1 MHLSSLSLSL
11 TALAIVSPSAAYPHL
26 GSSQPVLH
34 TNSDTTQSRA
44 DAIKA
49 AFSHAWD
56 GYLQYAFP
64 HDELHPVS
72 NGYGDS
78 RNGWGASAVDALS
91 TAVIMR
97 NATIVNQILDHVAKI
112 DYSKTN
118 TTVSLFE
125 TTIRY
130 LGGMLS
136 GYDLLKGPV
145 SDLVQD
151 SSKIDVLLT
160 QSKNLGDVLKF
171 AFDTPS
177 GVPYNNLNI
186 TSGGNDG
193 AKTNGLAVTGTL
205 ALEWTRLSDLT
216 GDTTYADLSQK
227 AESYLLNPQP
237 KSAEPFPG
245 LVGSNINISNGQ
257 FTDAQV
263 SWNGGDD
270 SYYEYLIK
278 MYVYD
283 PKRFGLYKDRWVAA
297 AQSTM
302 QHLASH
308 PSTRPDL
315 TFLASYNNGTLGL
328 SSQHL
333 TCFDGGSF
341 LLGGTVLNRTD
352 FIDFGLDLVSG
363 CHDTYNS
370 TLTGIGPESFSW
382 DTSDIPSSQQSL
394 YEKAGFYITSG
405 AYILRPEVIESFY
418 YAWRV
423 TGQETYREWIWSA
436 FSAVND
442 YCRTDSGFS
451 GLTDVNAANGG
462 SRYDNQESFLFAEVM
477 KYSYMA
483 FAEDAAWQVQPGSG
497 NQFVFNTEAHP
508 VRLKSPKYSADLFLR
523 LF

>member
-1 MHLSSLSLSL
+1 MHFPSLSLSL
-11 TALAIVSPSAAYPHL
+11 TALALVSPSAAFPQARFV
-26 GSSQPVLH
+26 QPVLR
-34 TNSDTTQSRA
+34 TEEKAQSRA
-44 DAIKA
+44 DAVKE

-56 GYLQYAFP
+56 GYYQYAFP

-112 DYSKTN
+112 DYSSTSS
-118 TTVSLFE
+118 TVSLFE

-136 GYDLLKGPV
+136 GYDLLKGPAA
-145 SDLVQD
+145 DLVDD
-151 SSKIDVLLT
+151 SSKVDTLLT

-186 TSGGNDG
+186 TSKGNDG
-193 AKTNGLAVTGTL
+193 ATTNGLAVTGTL
-205 ALEWTRLSDLT
+205 VLEWTRLSDLI
-216 GDTTYADLSQK
+216 GDSTYADLSQK

-237 KSAEPFPG
+237 QSAEPFPG
-245 LVGSNINISNGQ
+245 LVGSNINIATGQ
-257 FTDAQV
+257 FADGAV
-263 SWNGGDD
+263 SWNGGAD

-283 PKRFGLYKDRWVAA
+283 PNRFETYKDRWVAA
-297 AQSTM
+297 AESSM
-302 QHLASH
+302 KHLASH

-315 TFLASYNNGTLGL
+315 TFLASYNNGKLGL

-341 LLGGTVLNRTD
+341 LLGGTVLDRSD
-352 FIDFGLDLVSG
+352 LIDFGLELVNG

-370 TLTGIGPESFSW
+370 TLTGIGPEAFSW
-382 DTSDIPSSQQSL
+382 DPNSVPSSQQALFES
-394 YEKAGFYITSG
+394 AGFYITSG

-423 TGQETYREWIWSA
+423 TGQEIYREWIWSA
-436 FSAVND
+436 FQSINK
-442 YCRTDSGFS
+442 YCRTDSGFA
-451 GLTDVNAANGG
+451 GLTNVNAANGG
-462 SRYDNQESFLFAEVM
+462 NRYDNQESFMFAEVL
-477 KYSYMA
+477 KYSYLA
-483 FAEDAAWQVQPGSG
+483 FAPEDEWQVQKGSG
-497 NQFVFNTEAHP
+497 NHFVLNTEAHP
-508 VRLKSPKYSADLFLR
+508 VKVYSS
-523 LF
+523 